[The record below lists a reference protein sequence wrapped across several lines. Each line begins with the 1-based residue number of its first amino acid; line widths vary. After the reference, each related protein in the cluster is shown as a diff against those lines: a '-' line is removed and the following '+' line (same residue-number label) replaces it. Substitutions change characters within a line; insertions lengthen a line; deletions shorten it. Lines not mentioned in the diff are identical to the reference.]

1 MILLRLAELYE
12 RLRESEEKIPEFG
25 FQPKELPFIVV
36 LEPDGRFAY
45 LRDTREKEGKRLVGR
60 KFLVPAERPRSGK
73 NSWQVANWLW
83 DHPGYLF
90 GINPK
95 SPKTGKKQHESFMK
109 LIVEHFGEE
118 PKDEGV
124 AAVLTYLSQSDFS
137 DLTSH
142 ELWEEIEKKMPFM
155 SFQLRGDDRLVCQ
168 REKVKEVYLR
178 SLVNEKRTRCL
189 VTGRLDMPTRLH
201 PKIKGVLGTQT
212 SGALLVS
219 FNESAYDS
227 YGKKQGEN
235 APVGEHAAFA
245 YGTALNWLLSNERH
259 RLRLGDTTVVF
270 WAQHE
275 HRSEDL
281 MGLIF
286 GSRKLEENDVEKI
299 KEVFTAPQL
308 GIEPE
313 EEELPFYVLGLS
325 PNAARISVRFWYEGS
340 VGETLQ
346 NIRRYF
352 DELQIVKRFD
362 SDPDYPTLGQ
372 LLLSTALEHKWENVA
387 PNLTGAFFYAILKG
401 SRYPET
407 LMASVL
413 RRIRAEAARDY
424 ENVTYERAALLKA
437 LLIRNH
443 HKEIPMSLD
452 PNRPQRAYQLGRL
465 FAVLEHL
472 QSRAQGSLNATI
484 RDRYYG
490 SASGTPIAVFPTLLK
505 LSAHHLAKLDSE
517 GLRLWY
523 EKMIGEI
530 LDHLD
535 EWPTHLPLKEQALF
549 ALGYYHQKQALYT
562 KKGDDHE

>member
-12 RLRESEEKIPEFG
+12 RLCQSGEKIPEFG
-25 FQPKELPFIVV
+25 FQLKELPFIVV
-36 LEPDGRFAY
+36 LEKNGTFAY
-45 LRDTREKEGKRLVGR
+45 LKDTRQQQGKKLVGR
-60 KFLVPAERPRSGK
+60 KFLVPSEVKRTSGIK
-73 NSWQVANWLW
+73 PNWLW
-83 DHPGYLF
+83 DKPEYLF
-90 GINPK
+90 GI
-95 SPKTGKKQHESFMK
+95 GKDKKKDAKRHESFLN
-109 LIVEHFGEE
+109 LIVEHFGEKPE
-118 PKDEGV
+118 DEGV
-124 AAVLTYLSQSDFS
+124 AAVLTYLRKGDFS
-137 DLTSH
+137 DLTND

-168 REKVKEVYLR
+168 RENVKKVYLQ
-178 SLVNEKRTRCL
+178 SLRDEARTRCL
-189 VTGRLDMPTRLH
+189 VTGKLDMPTRLH

-286 GSRKLEENDVEKI
+286 GSRKLDEADIEEVKAI
-299 KEVFTAPQL
+299 LKAPQL
-308 GIEPE
+308 GIKPE
-313 EEELPFYVLGLS
+313 ENDLPFYVLGLS

-340 VGETLQ
+340 VGETLR

-352 DELQIVKRFD
+352 DELQIIKRFD

-413 RRIRAEAARDY
+413 RRIRAEAAREY

-452 PNRPQRAYQLGRL
+452 PNRPERAYQLGRL

-472 QSRAQGSLNATI
+472 QAGALGSSLSATI

-505 LSAHHLAKLDSE
+505 LSTHHLSKLDSE

-549 ALGYYHQKQALYT
+549 ALGYFHQKQALYT